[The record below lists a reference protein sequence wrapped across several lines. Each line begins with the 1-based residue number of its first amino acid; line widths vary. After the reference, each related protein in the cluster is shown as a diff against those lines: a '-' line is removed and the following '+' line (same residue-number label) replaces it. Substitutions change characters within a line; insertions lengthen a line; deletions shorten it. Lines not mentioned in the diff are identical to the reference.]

1 MSSAPPSSSGQ
12 ARQWLRNVGA
22 GYGDTAVGAVVFVLL
37 TPVIVSRLGVEA
49 YAAWVLSHSITF
61 YLRFF
66 DLGFGEA
73 QVRLHARFAERAR
86 RDLVSRLLAT
96 VTVSLVLSGALAAL
110 LGIALAFG
118 APSGWLETS
127 GALEGD
133 LRIVIAILACNLLI
147 SIPASAL
154 ERFYEGAQRFDLLG
168 VRSMAVKGVGAALQL
183 ALLLQGHGI
192 VALAAVELGMTC
204 LALAIDCA
212 MVRRI
217 MPGLLSVR
225 AAFHRR
231 IWRRIKHFA
240 LWTSVD
246 DLIAEGTAHLDELLV
261 VVFLP
266 LSLLTPYAL
275 CLALAG
281 ALLPIVRPI
290 TETFF
295 PLAAALHAR
304 HRTPELAR
312 LLVMGTKIVT
322 AIAIPFAIGLA
333 FFGNDVLAL
342 WVPDAA
348 SQAPRLVIT
357 LLAGN
362 ALLTACLWTSGIMLL
377 ALNRI
382 RLVVILNLAEVA
394 LEIGLIA
401 LLAPRHGLLG
411 VAIASGIANVTV
423 GLLVELPLM
432 CGIVRLG
439 TLRFLGGALG
449 RLVAAALPL
458 IAAAWLLRRLF
469 PDREV
474 AHLAAIAVAL
484 GVVWIAGLLLV
495 GTSRA
500 ERGELRS
507 TWRKLRDADAGL
519 ESS

>member
-1 MSSAPPSSSGQ
+1 MSAAASPAGGQ
-12 ARQWLRNVGA
+12 VRRWLRNVSA
-22 GYGDTAVGAVVFVLL
+22 GYGDTAVGALVFVLI
-37 TPVIVSRLGVEA
+37 TPIVVSRLGVEA

-73 QVRLHARFAERAR
+73 QVRLHARFADRAR
-86 RDLVSRLLAT
+86 SDLIEKLLAT
-96 VTVSLVLSGALAAL
+96 VTVSLVASGALAAVI
-110 LGIALAFG
+110 GIALAFG
-118 APSGWLETS
+118 APTGWLEAS

-133 LRIVIAILACNLLI
+133 LRVVIAILACNLLI
-147 SIPASAL
+147 SIPASSL
-154 ERFYEGAQRFDLLG
+154 EHFYEGAQRFDLLG
-168 VRSMAVKGVGAALQL
+168 VRSMVMKAIGAALQL
-183 ALLLQGHGI
+183 AALLEGHGI
-192 VALAAVELGMTC
+192 VALAAIELGMTC
-204 LALAIDCA
+204 LALAVDCV
-212 MVRRI
+212 MLRRI
-217 MPGLLSVR
+217 MPGVLTVR

-231 IWRRIKHFA
+231 IWRRIRHFA

-295 PLAAALHAR
+295 PMAAALHAR

-312 LLVMGTKIVT
+312 LLVMGTKVVT
-322 AIAIPFAIGLA
+322 AVAVPFAAALV
-333 FFGNDVLAL
+333 FFGEDVLSL
-342 WVPDAA
+342 WVPEAA
-348 SQAPRLVIT
+348 PEASALVIA
-357 LLAGN
+357 LLAVN
-362 ALLTACLWTSGIMLL
+362 AMVTACLWTSGIMLL

-394 LEIGLIA
+394 LEVALIA

-411 VAIASGIANVTV
+411 VALASCIANFGL

-432 CGIVRLG
+432 CRIVRLG
-439 TLRFLGGALG
+439 ALRFLAEALG
-449 RLVAAALPL
+449 RLLIAAVPL
-458 IAAAWLLRRLF
+458 VAAAWLLQRWVAERDL
-469 PDREV
+469 
-474 AHLAAIAVAL
+474 AHLAAIAIAL
-484 GVVWIAGLLLV
+484 GLVWIASLSLL

-500 ERGELRS
+500 ERAELRA
-507 TWRKLRDADAGL
+507 TWQRLRDADDV
-519 ESS
+519 EPS